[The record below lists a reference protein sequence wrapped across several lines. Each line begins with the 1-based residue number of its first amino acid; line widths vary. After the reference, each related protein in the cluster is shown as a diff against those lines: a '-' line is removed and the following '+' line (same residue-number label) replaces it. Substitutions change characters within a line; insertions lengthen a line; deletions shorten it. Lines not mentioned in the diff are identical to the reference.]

1 MRDDLETLVLDAD
14 VLDAVLG
21 TTDPEKKSK
30 EIEIKVAERLR
41 RHLHDPRI
49 RALGERLEEL
59 RRKHEQGLLAS
70 IEFLKS
76 LLELARDVVE
86 AERTVEPA
94 TPEEH
99 GKAALTELFEE
110 ARNDRT
116 PVMVKRIVDDIDEI
130 VRHVRFEGWQTTHA
144 GEREVKRRSG
154 RRCSSTACTRTRIC
168 STGPTATSGSTTDS
182 RPRTRQPEGAE
193 RPHCDA
199 RGVGP
204 SLHHSQPAVEGV
216 EFRLDAG
223 LPERGHV
230 EGAGAPDTHRR
241 RPERHRLEHVP
252 TATGA
257 AVDDDQGVPR
267 PPAAPPGVHS
277 TAERRLCSMRSP
289 WVRAPIPS
297 APYSSD
303 TSASPRVTIPLSI
316 TFVDVPFSSRL
327 T

>member
-30 EIEIKVAERLR
+30 EIEIRVAERLR
-41 RHLHDPRI
+41 RHLHHPHF

-59 RRKHEQGLLAS
+59 RRKHEQGLLVS

-116 PVMVKRIVDDIDEI
+116 PIMVKRIVNDIDEI

-144 GEREVKRRSG
+144 GEREVKKALRKTLFKYRLHQDKELFDRAYG
-154 RRCSSTACTRTRIC
+154 YI
-168 STGPTATSGSTTDS
+168 
-182 RPRTRQPEGAE
+182 RQ
-193 RPHCDA
+193 
-199 RGVGP
+199 
-204 SLHHSQPAVEGV
+204 
-216 EFRLDAG
+216 
-223 LPERGHV
+223 
-230 EGAGAPDTHRR
+230 
-241 RPERHRLEHVP
+241 
-252 TATGA
+252 
-257 AVDDDQGVPR
+257 
-267 PPAAPPGVHS
+267 
-277 TAERRLCSMRSP
+277 
-289 WVRAPIPS
+289 
-297 APYSSD
+297 YY
-303 TSASPRVTIPLSI
+303 
-316 TFVDVPFSSRL
+316 
-327 T
+327 